1 MHALGISDRR
11 RLNGISE
18 HRTFLQRCR
27 ARDLKFGDDIAAF
40 GNFICR
46 PFDRNGID
54 IVIDVRLRALRHV
67 KPGNGNIFF
76 DGKSCC
82 EPDLKGHLLY
92 RCRQVCRQLKQ
103 VICTEIRRFAAAIQG
118 DGGVVFAVAD
128 VDDIRLCGEVLEVI
142 VYLDGD
148 LVPAVGEA
156 DRRSEQIRFVY
167 GTDRYLVAVYIDV
180 HIARVNARG
189 VHRCLF
195 VPLF

>member
-1 MHALGISDRR
+1 MHAFGISDRR
-11 RLNGISE
+11 RLDGISE

-40 GNFICR
+40 GNFFR
-46 PFDRNGID
+46 RALDGDGID

-67 KPGNGNIFF
+67 KPGNRNIFF

-103 VICTEIRRFAAAIQG
+103 VICAEIGRFATAIQG
-118 DGGVVFAVAD
+118 DRSVVFAVAD
-128 VDDIRLCGEVLEVI
+128 IDDIRLCCEVLEVI
-142 VYLDGD
+142 IYFDGD
-148 LVPAVGEA
+148 LMPAVREA
-156 DRRSEQIRFVY
+156 DRRSEQVRFIC
-167 GTDRYLVAVYIDV
+167 GAERYLVAVYIDV
-180 HIARVNARG
+180 HVACIDARRI
-189 VHRCLF
+189 HRRLF